1 MKNNNNTMYAVA
13 YLRHILLE
21 DKTSGILIK
30 NHINEGKKIADYI
43 DHINGG
49 MFSANIKTR
58 DYYFKNALKKHV
70 NNFEQLIIL
79 GIGLDTKAYWN
90 ILKDKIIFGIDICKE
105 NIINTYKEANLTLTS
120 QIIDADLNS
129 LDKNVLN
136 ELELNGFSKNKKT
149 YIIWEGGTF
158 YLEAEK
164 IISILDF
171 FIKQINI
178 SGISLDYL
186 NKDVYFNK
194 KHSSRNVIDK
204 VISFLELSGEP
215 WLGFFNPHEFETFFK
230 ERNFTTIENESH
242 GKIERQYNN
251 NPVMIEDLNYFITC
265 IK

>member
-1 MKNNNNTMYAVA
+1 MKKNNNTMYAVA

-21 DKTSGILIK
+21 DETSGILIK
-30 NHINEGKKIADYI
+30 NYINEGKKIADYI

-58 DYYFKNALKKHV
+58 DYYFKNTLKKHI
-70 NNFEQLIIL
+70 NNFEQLLIL

-120 QIIDADLNS
+120 QIINADLNS
-129 LDKNVLN
+129 LDKSVLN

-149 YIIWEGGTF
+149 YIVWEGGTF
-158 YLEAEK
+158 YLESEK
-164 IISILDF
+164 VISILDF
-171 FIKQINI
+171 FIEHVNI

-186 NKDVYFNK
+186 NKEVYFNNN
-194 KHSSRNVIDK
+194 HPSRKIIDK
-204 VISFLELSGEP
+204 VTSFLELSGEP
-215 WLGFFNPHEFETFFK
+215 WLGFFNPHEFEILFK
-230 ERNFTTIENESH
+230 ERNFTSIENEPH
-242 GKIERQYNN
+242 GKIEKQYNK